1 MIDSEFAKE
10 LPQQAERALRH
21 LLRLIEDQTAKARD
35 RLNAAQLLKQ
45 YLHGLENLL
54 QSRQTTPDLHKKI
67 TEVLRQ
73 YWQS

>member
-1 MIDSEFAKE
+1 MLDSEFAKE

-21 LLRLIEDQTAKARD
+21 LLLIDDQTAKARD
-35 RLNAAQLLKQ
+35 RFNAAQVLKQ

-54 QSRQTTPDLHKKI
+54 KSRQTTPDLHKKI